1 MVIKVK
7 IQIFKLNPMLKSN
20 KALKVLLVEMKANS
34 SMLMGLE
41 IARIVQNKQKYLVF
55 TVPTTNELN
64 ELANSIYIIIFSNLR
79 KIYFIHSIKGNIF
92 ILFP

>member
-20 KALKVLLVEMKANS
+20 KALKLLLVEMKANS